1 MFRREG
7 RESVGPTPARPR
19 CGGAFPNS
27 RRATLLVYLEPQMS
41 EPVTLTGP
49 DLRRG
54 VAADQ
59 LREAQPLLGH
69 ADGEAVMV
77 VRQGEHIYATAATC
91 THYGGPLAEGLVA
104 DGTVRCPWHHACFDL
119 QTGDSVRAPAL
130 APIACF
136 DVLRE
141 GSLVRVGKKREQHT
155 RTLAS
160 AGPSSVAIIGA
171 GPAGTACAETLRS
184 EGYQGPI
191 TLVGAELPGPVDRP
205 NLSKDYLAGTAPE
218 EWIPLRTA
226 EALREH
232 DIELLANDPAKAISL
247 SDRKVQLA
255 SGRAIDWA
263 ALVLSTGAEAI
274 RLPIEGANLP
284 HVHLLRTLGDARG
297 IIGQLGAGK
306 RAAIIGSSF
315 IGLEAAASLRKR
327 GIDVIVVGPGS
338 VPLERSL
345 GHGVGLF
352 VQRMHENNGV
362 VFRLGRRPVR
372 ITPTEVTLSDGSSI
386 PADLVVMGV
395 GVRPRTNLAQAAG
408 LRVQD
413 GIVVDD
419 WLRTSMPDVYAA
431 GDVARYPYEGALVR
445 IEHFAVAERHGQ
457 EVARTIVGRSTT
469 PRRAVPFFW
478 SQHYDVTL
486 SYVGHSERV
495 ETARVT
501 GDLAKLDAS
510 VVYRDGGRVRAV
522 LTVGRDRLALEVE
535 RAMETGD
542 AAALEALVS

>member
-1 MFRREG
+1 MPWGDTEHRTRH
-7 RESVGPTPARPR
+7 ART
-19 CGGAFPNS
+19 A
-27 RRATLLVYLEPQMS
+27 AAMQLVYVELQMS
-41 EPVTLTGP
+41 EPGTLTGP
-49 DLRRG
+49 DLLRG
-54 VAADQ
+54 ITTDQ
-59 LREAQPLLGH
+59 LSEGQPLLGH
-69 ADGEAVMV
+69 ADGQAVMV
-77 VRQGEHIYATAATC
+77 VREGGRIHATAATC

-119 QTGDSVRAPAL
+119 QTGESVRAPAL
-130 APIACF
+130 TPLDCF
-136 DVLRE
+136 EVLRE
-141 GSLVRVGKKREQHT
+141 GSLVRVGKKRERHI
-155 RTLAS
+155 RTPAS
-160 AGPSSVAIIGA
+160 AGPSSVAVVGA
-171 GPAGTACAETLRS
+171 GPAGTACAETLRG
-184 EGYQGPI
+184 EGYRGPI

-522 LTVGRDRLALEVE
+522 LTVGRDRFALEVE